1 MKSHDLEKRIA
12 AALRQ
17 RLLAAPAA
25 LRAMAMAET
34 VAWQAP
40 AFAGD
45 DGKQAAMD
53 ALLRACSDAR
63 AAIFGRSADDAPG
76 TEERAPQVPRKPQR
90 SVASERLLALERAIA
105 AAIRAGRMLRQRGLK
120 PTIATSDRTD
130 LATGEIILT
139 RAELGFR
146 RRVADRRA
154 A

>member
-1 MKSHDLEKRIA
+1 MKPHDLEKRIA

-17 RLLAAPAA
+17 RLRAAPAA

-45 DGKQAAMD
+45 DGQQAAMH
-53 ALLRACSDAR
+53 ALLRACDDAR

-76 TEERAPQVPRKPQR
+76 DEGRVPQVPRKPQR

-120 PTIATSDRTD
+120 PTIATNEQAD
-130 LATGEIILT
+130 LATGEIMLT

-146 RRVADRRA
+146 PRVADRRA

>member
-17 RLLAAPAA
+17 RLRAAPAA

-45 DGKQAAMD
+45 DGQQAAMH
-53 ALLRACSDAR
+53 ALLRACDDAR

-76 TEERAPQVPRKPQR
+76 DEGRVPQVPRKPQR

-120 PTIATSDRTD
+120 PTIATNEQAD
-130 LATGEIILT
+130 LATGEIMLT

-146 RRVADRRA
+146 PRVADRRA

>member
-17 RLLAAPAA
+17 RLRAAPAA

-45 DGKQAAMD
+45 DGQQAAMH
-53 ALLRACSDAR
+53 ALLRACVDAR
-63 AAIFGRSADDAPG
+63 AAIFGRSAADAPG
-76 TEERAPQVPRKPQR
+76 DEERAPQAPRKPQR

-120 PTIATSDRTD
+120 PTITTNERAD

-146 RRVADRRA
+146 PRVADRRA